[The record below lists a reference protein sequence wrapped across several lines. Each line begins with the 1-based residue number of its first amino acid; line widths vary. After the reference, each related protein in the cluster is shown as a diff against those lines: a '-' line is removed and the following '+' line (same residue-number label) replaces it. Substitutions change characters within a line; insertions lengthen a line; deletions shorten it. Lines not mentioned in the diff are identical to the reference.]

1 MLFHLLMTS
10 NGQQDE
16 DALSNHLALSLALKQ
31 QELKHTHR
39 KFTSRWRPCKEISDR
54 NVSFVKAVGR
64 FSNKVVEVD
73 PFFTYDV
80 SFCNTERSQECAKDS
95 LCSTVYRWQPART
108 RSILLFD
115 DASEENEFVSDE
127 ILVPSGCMCVIGAK
141 KKNTVPHPIIL
152 E

>member
-1 MLFHLLMTS
+1 MLSIFTFLYKGRPKIFSKIEILTQNQIFFLKIEFLRGRSPKNIHPRHLYTRIEL
-10 NGQQDE
+10 
-16 DALSNHLALSLALKQ
+16 LK
-31 QELKHTHR
+31 
-39 KFTSRWRPCKEISDR
+39 I
-54 NVSFVKAVGR
+54 G
-64 FSNKVVEVD
+64 
-73 PFFTYDV
+73 
-80 SFCNTERSQECAKDS
+80 
-95 LCSTVYRWQPART
+95 WQPART